1 MRMLRIFFVLYCYI
15 LIDMSLTHGLI
26 YNVCIFASFF
36 KVTNG
41 T

>member
-1 MRMLRIFFVLYCYI
+1 MYVSSSSFFLYI